1 MAYDATD
8 FVSQSQPSDAEKEP
22 LSPTPRLLD
31 RDPKSL
37 TEPRERLEYLRDFLR
52 EKVDPAKFDMQNFS
66 ADPSDGDFCS
76 ASQVRTGCGTT
87 ACIAGW
93 CQALFTDDSIVDGSE
108 AERLLGLGYMPAQV
122 LFYANAYPMVGCAP
136 TYWDATPNQAANV
149 LDHLLRTGE
158 VDWSVA

>member
-8 FVSQSQPSDAEKEP
+8 FTAPV
-22 LSPTPRLLD
+22 RLLD

-52 EKVDPAKFDMQNFS
+52 ERVKPKEFDMWGIP
-66 ADPSDGDFCS
+66 DPHD
-76 ASQVRTGCGTT
+76 TGTGKCGSP

-93 CQALFTDDSIVDGSE
+93 ALAIMGSDHLCITHIGP
-108 AERLLGLGYMPAQV
+108 AMFGLTVGVSME
-122 LFYANAYPMVGCAP
+122 LFGGITPLKAA
-136 TYWDATPNQAANV
+136 ATPTQAANV

-158 VDWSVA
+158 VDWTAA

>member
-8 FVSQSQPSDAEKEP
+8 FTAPV
-22 LSPTPRLLD
+22 RMLD

-52 EKVDPAKFDMQNFS
+52 ELPPERFDM
-66 ADPSDGDFCS
+66 AI
-76 ASQVRTGCGTT
+76 VEEHRECGTV

-93 CQALFTDDSIVDGSE
+93 RDHLFGDCDVFPPTANH
-108 AERLLGLGYMPAQV
+108 AELFMPRGWCDRS
-122 LFYANAYPMVGCAP
+122 FAP
-136 TYWDATPNQAANV
+136 TPTQAANV
-149 LDHLLRTGE
+149 LDHLLRTGD